1 MKKIALLVVLGIFIL
16 PFGLYGFYWWD
27 SAKNR
32 GNEFGYWGDFNRTK
46 NALASIP
53 GVTLTRK
60 WHNLDLTLEEF
71 GFEVMTNGCRVNIW
85 FGESYAVRNLS
96 RRRAI
101 PLLKEMIAEQLT
113 NTVPHE
119 TTGIPIDED
128 SGGLALR
135 WGD

>member
-1 MKKIALLVVLGIFIL
+1 MKKIALLVVVGIFIF
-16 PFGLYGFYWWD
+16 PFGFYGFYRWD

-60 WHNLDLTLEEF
+60 WHHLDLTLEEF
-71 GFEVMTNGCRVNIW
+71 GFEVMTNGCRVNVW
-85 FGESYAVRNLS
+85 FGESDEVRNLS

-101 PLLKEMIAEQLT
+101 PVLKKMISERLT
-113 NTVPHE
+113 NSVPHE
-119 TTGIPIDED
+119 TLGIPINQESFKDRQAE
-128 SGGLALR
+128 
-135 WGD
+135 